1 MHGFEPRRMV
11 KPENKPMN
19 FSQAPI
25 WDNILFVSGKLN
37 CK

>member
-11 KPENKPMN
+11 KLENKQIN
-19 FSQAPI
+19 FSQAPT
-25 WDNILFVSGKLN
+25 WDTILFVSGKLN